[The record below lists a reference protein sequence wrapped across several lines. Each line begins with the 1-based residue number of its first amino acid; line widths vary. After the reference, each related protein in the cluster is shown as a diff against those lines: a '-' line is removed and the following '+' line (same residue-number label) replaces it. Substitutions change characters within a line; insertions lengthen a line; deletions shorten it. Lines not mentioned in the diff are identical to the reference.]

1 MKTQIET
8 LSELHRETAD
18 AVKDLLDFE
27 ENQSQF
33 SGRTRDMLRTQAY
46 GRVKEVLLRSE
57 EFFRANPE

>member
-1 MKTQIET
+1 VKTQIET
-8 LSELHRETAD
+8 LRELHRETTD
-18 AVKDLLDFE
+18 AVKDIVDFE